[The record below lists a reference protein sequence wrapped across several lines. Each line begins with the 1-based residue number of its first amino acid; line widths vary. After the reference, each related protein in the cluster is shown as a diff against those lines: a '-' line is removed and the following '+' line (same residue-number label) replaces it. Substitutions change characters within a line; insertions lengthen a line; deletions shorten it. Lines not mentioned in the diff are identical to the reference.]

1 MSMSQFIQGSGFKV
15 LAMAR
20 LSPCEYSVILYLMN
34 CAVSGLDQIITTE
47 AELCSLIG
55 YEEEEIRGVIESL
68 AQRNLIRARYKDASH
83 PSVHPSLRL
92 GFQFDMDRWHLSY
105 EEDVTSHDAV
115 VYPFV
120 RNHKAQLEVIPE
132 SKEQGQEATQGA
144 QTWQRVLD
152 SFLDKR
158 SLDDNEIEENV
169 TSAKILVE
177 THPVDQ
183 VLLLL
188 RHFKSRI
195 FSLSLLASNWDHFQE
210 LYEEETQKVD
220 LMDARKKHQELDDKL
235 KESSKNW
242 LENAEKHKLNL
253 AEINILKLLIR
264 HRHPRRQ
271 LFWAYQARS
280 RYVNL
285 EIFFEE
291 NSSLMLAITSSGA
304 ILKKPNHTNF

>member
-68 AQRNLIRARYKDASH
+68 GQRNLIRAHYKEMNHRTAQ
-83 PSVHPSLRL
+83 PSLRL

-105 EEDVTSHDAV
+105 EDDVTSHDAV

-132 SKEQGQEATQGA
+132 SKDHEKSTGQATT
-144 QTWQRVLD
+144 TWQRVLD

-158 SLDDNEIEENV
+158 SLDDQEIEENI

-220 LMDARKKHQELDDKL
+220 LMDARKKHQELDEQL
-235 KESSKNW
+235 KENSKNW
-242 LENAEKHKLNL
+242 LENAEKHKLSL

-280 RYVNL
+280 RYINL
-285 EIFFEE
+285 ENFFSE
-291 NSSLMLAITSSGA
+291 NSNLMLAITSSGA
-304 ILKKPNHTNF
+304 IVKKPNHHNF

>member
-47 AELCSLIG
+47 TELSSLIG
-55 YEEEEIRGVIESL
+55 YEEDEIREVIDSL
-68 AQRNLIRARYKDASH
+68 AERNLVKAHYKDANH
-83 PSVHPSLRL
+83 QIHPSLRL

-120 RNHKAQLEVIPE
+120 RNHKAQLEVIHE
-132 SKEQGQEATQGA
+132 VKEHEKSAEQSS

-158 SLDDNEIEENV
+158 SLDDHEVEENV

-195 FSLSLLASNWDHFQE
+195 LSLSLLASNWDHFQE

-220 LMDARKKHQELDDKL
+220 LMDARKKHQELDEQL
-235 KESSKNW
+235 KESSRNW
-242 LENAEKHKLNL
+242 LEKSEKHNLSL

-280 RYVNL
+280 RYINL
-285 EIFFEE
+285 EHFFAE
-291 NSSLMLAITSSGA
+291 NFSLMLAITSSGA
-304 ILKKPNHTNF
+304 IVKKPNHNGF

>member
-20 LSPCEYSVILYLMN
+20 LSPCEYSMILYLMN

-47 AELCSLIG
+47 AELSSLIG
-55 YEEEEIRGVIESL
+55 YDEEEIRGVIDSL
-68 AQRNLIRARYKDASH
+68 AQRNLIRAHYKDANH
-83 PSVHPSLRL
+83 SVHPSLRL

-120 RNHKAQLEVIPE
+120 RNHKAQLEILPE
-132 SKEQGQEATQGA
+132 AKEPGKGTVQST

-195 FSLSLLASNWDHFQE
+195 LSLSLLASNWDHYQE
-210 LYEEETQKVD
+210 LYEGETQKVN
-220 LMDARKKHQELDDKL
+220 LMDARKKHQELDEKL
-235 KESSKNW
+235 KESSRNW
-242 LENAEKHKLNL
+242 LENAEKHSLSL

-285 EIFFEE
+285 EHFFAE

-304 ILKKPNHTNF
+304 IVKKNNHNNF